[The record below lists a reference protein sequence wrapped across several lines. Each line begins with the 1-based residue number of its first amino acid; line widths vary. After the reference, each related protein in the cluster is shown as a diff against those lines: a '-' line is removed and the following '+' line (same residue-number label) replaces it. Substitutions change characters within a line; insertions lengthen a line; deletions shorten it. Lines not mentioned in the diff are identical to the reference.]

1 MSRDVITQ
9 HAEGAGRAQ
18 AAPGRV
24 FAATRTPSGWGR
36 RILSLTSPVVL
47 LAAWEIAGRAGWIN
61 PLFFP
66 VPTLI
71 VATMGRM
78 IANGELWTHLSVSL
92 RRVALGFVLGA
103 FPAVAVGLAM
113 GYSGKVRVLVEPL
126 ISATY
131 PIPKLV
137 ILPIIM
143 LIFGIGDASKIVIV
157 AVGAFYPAVINA
169 AAGVAEIRPVFF
181 EVARNFNAT
190 RWQKFW
196 RVVIPGSLPMVFTGL
211 RLAFGMAL
219 LMVVASEF
227 VSART
232 GIGAMIWLAWET
244 LRTDKLYAG
253 IAAWAIIGIVSS
265 AALAGVQRR
274 VIRWR

>member
-1 MSRDVITQ
+1 MSQDVIAQ
-9 HAEGAGRAQ
+9 HTEGVAQ
-18 AAPGRV
+18 TPVAPERV
-24 FAATRTPSGWGR
+24 FAARRRRSGWGR

-47 LAAWEIAGRAGWIN
+47 LAVWEIAGRAGWIN
-61 PLFFP
+61 SLFFP
-66 VPTLI
+66 TPTFI
-71 VATMGRM
+71 VATMGRL

-103 FPAVAVGLAM
+103 APAVVVGLAM
-113 GYSGKVRVLVEPL
+113 GYSGRVRMMMEPL

-143 LIFGIGDASKIVIV
+143 LIFGIGEASKIVIV

-169 AAGVAEIRPVFF
+169 VAGVAGIRPVFF
-181 EVARNFNAT
+181 EVARNFNAS

-196 RVVIPGSLPMVFTGL
+196 RVVVPGSLPLVFTGL

-219 LMVVASEF
+219 LLVVASEF

-244 LRTDKLYAG
+244 LRTEKLYAG
-253 IAAWAIIGIVSS
+253 IAAWAIIGMVSA

>member
-1 MSRDVITQ
+1 MNQDVIAQ
-9 HAEGAGRAQ
+9 HAEGANRVQ
-18 AAPGRV
+18 AVPGKV
-24 FAATRTPSGWGR
+24 FAPTRTRSGWGR
-36 RILSLTSPVVL
+36 RILSLASPVVL

-66 VPTLI
+66 TPTFI

-78 IANGELWTHLSVSL
+78 IASGELWIHLSVSL

-103 FPAVAVGLAM
+103 APAVVIGLAM
-113 GYSGKVRVLVEPL
+113 GYSGRVRMLMEPL

-143 LIFGIGDASKIVIV
+143 LIFGIGEASKIVIV

-169 AAGVAEIRPVFF
+169 AAGVAGIRPVFF

-196 RVVIPGSLPMVFTGL
+196 RVVVPGSLPLVFAGL

-219 LMVVASEF
+219 LLVVASEF

-244 LRTDKLYAG
+244 LRTEKLYAG
-253 IAAWAIIGIVSS
+253 IAAWAIIGTVSS
-265 AALAGVQRR
+265 AVLAGVQRR

>member
-1 MSRDVITQ
+1 
-9 HAEGAGRAQ
+9 
-18 AAPGRV
+18 
-24 FAATRTPSGWGR
+24 
-36 RILSLTSPVVL
+36 VVL